1 MRKALLLAL
10 LIGCKRQPPPPPP
23 SQPVPAPIPVPVPA
37 PLPDASVE
45 PSDAGLPDAGILLIA
60 DEGGIVEQEPNDK
73 LENAQAVTLPVSVKG
88 LIWPQKDVD
97 LYRFHVPA
105 DHAPISIQLSRV
117 AGLDLMLRLLQVH
130 GDGTEVIGT
139 SDRSKGEGEERLL
152 SVPLKEGDYAV
163 EVSSPRHRDASA
175 TAPYTLGIR

>member
-10 LIGCKRQPPPPPP
+10 LAACKQPPP
-23 SQPVPAPIPVPVPA
+23 SKAIPVPVPIPVPDA
-37 PLPDASVE
+37 VPDASVE
-45 PSDAGLPDAGILLIA
+45 PPDAGLLDAGILLIA
-60 DEGGIVEQEPNDK
+60 DDGGIVEQEPNDK
-73 LENAQAVTLPVSVKG
+73 LETAQAVTLPASVKG

-105 DHAPISIQLSRV
+105 DHGPISIQLSRV
-117 AGLDLMLRLLQVH
+117 AGVDLMLRLSQVH
-130 GDGTEVIGT
+130 GGALEVIGT
-139 SDRSKGEGEERLL
+139 SDRAKGEGEERLL

-175 TAPYTLGIR
+175 TAPYVLSIR